1 MVHTAHFD
9 NTLHA
14 YSARY
19 TAAAGI
25 VCRLRSTLAAVLVRL
40 TLVLLADMSCDGT
53 ASSVLTFG
61 DAANTEES
69 ADVAGRGSS
78 LRGSANN
85 SIGSSSMRGSK
96 QVRTVTCLCTC
107 NTAATSSALFLSA
120 VHCQLPLLLL
130 QYSVVITSVLLRS
143 SAVLTS
149 GNAVRNSALQHCSA
163 VQLCVRTPTACACSC
178 L

>member
-96 QVRTVTCLCTC
+96 Q
-107 NTAATSSALFLSA
+107 LSA
-120 VHCQLPLLLL
+120 VFERCAL
-130 QYSVVITSVLLRS
+130 
-143 SAVLTS
+143 SAAAAAT
-149 GNAVRNSALQHCSA
+149 AI
-163 VQLCVRTPTACACSC
+163 LCGDY
-178 L
+178 